1 VAGFNEGRSRP
12 GGTGSLGTSGSLQFK
27 QGGGFSGDNEITWDP
42 TGDYLSVTGT
52 ISASYFY
59 GDGSNLTGIGG
70 SPGGSDTQ
78 VQFNDGGSFG
88 GDSGLTFNKITNALT
103 VGALTSSGGL
113 NGGGDV
119 ASSNANLVISVLDT
133 GAAPEGS
140 YSGSIDLV
148 MGDAGQGDAVHF
160 KTFGSA
166 SVANINY
173 QGNLNLDGNINMA
186 GEFLT
191 MTHANGAIECAS
203 VSQLTSLYGKSG
215 NSFTVVSNEGDDLIL
230 GTADATTGIKI
241 RIAGE
246 VEGGS
251 ILSSSAGGIDIDLY
265 TGSLKNVTTLSASS
279 NVSASAFY
287 GDGSTLSGVGE
298 TRVAYASTTTITD
311 ATTIAGVTS
320 GSITLTLPSVSTFD
334 GTKLIIK
341 DESGTVSGSNTVIVS
356 CSSGVTIDGETTA
369 TISSPYGSI
378 STYHNGT
385 NWFIY

>member
-1 VAGFNEGRSRP
+1 LA
-12 GGTGSLGTSGSLQFK
+12 
-27 QGGGFSGDNEITWDP
+27 
-42 TGDYLSVTGT
+42 
-52 ISASYFY
+52 
-59 GDGSNLTGIGG
+59 
-70 SPGGSDTQ
+70 
-78 VQFNDGGSFG
+78 
-88 GDSGLTFNKITNALT
+88 
-103 VGALTSSGGL
+103 TSSGGL

-334 GTKLIIK
+334 GTTLIVK

-356 CSSGVTIDGETTA
+356 CSSGVTIDGETAA